1 MEVRSAVVPAAG
13 LGTRFLPA
21 SKSVPKELMPIGDRP
36 ALQHVIDEAVAAQFD
51 HIVVVSNVAKPAV
64 EHYLTPDPQ
73 LIADLRERGR
83 DDTADRLAAMGRD
96 WTVDI
101 VYQERPL
108 GLGHAVG
115 CAADVVLGDA
125 FAVMLPDEIMGGH
138 SLLERMTS
146 TCRETG
152 GGVVGLLQVPS
163 DEVSAYGVIEP
174 DGSMVNGVIA
184 VRGLVEKPATI
195 DAPSDLIVIGRYVLT
210 VDVFDRIRALTPGTG
225 GELQLTDALREQA
238 ASGPFHGVLCEV
250 ERWDTG
256 NPVGFALAAVDLG
269 LRDPIV
275 GPALSAHLDSL
286 R

>member
-36 ALQHVIDEAVAAQFD
+36 ALQHVMDEAIAAGFD

-64 EHYLTPDPQ
+64 EHYLTPDPR
-73 LIADLRERGR
+73 LVADLRERGR

-96 WTVDI
+96 WTVD
-101 VYQERPL
+101 VVFQDRPL

-115 CAADVVLGDA
+115 CAAGVVRGDA

-138 SLLERMTS
+138 SLLDRMTS
-146 TCRETG
+146 VCRETG
-152 GGVVGLLQVPS
+152 GGVVGLLRVPV

-174 DGSMVNGVIA
+174 HGAMNDGVVA
-184 VRGLVEKPATI
+184 VSGLVEKPAPE

-210 VDVFDRIRALTPGTG
+210 VDVFERIEGLTPGAG
-225 GELQLTDALREQA
+225 GELQLTDALRDQA
-238 ASGPFHGVLCEV
+238 ANGPFHGVLCQE

-256 NPVGFALAAVDLG
+256 TPIGFALAAVDLG
-269 LRDPIV
+269 LRDPVV
-275 GPALSAHLDSL
+275 GPALAAHLDSL

>member
-1 MEVRSAVVPAAG
+1 
-13 LGTRFLPA
+13 
-21 SKSVPKELMPIGDRP
+21 MPIGDRP

-174 DGSMVNGVIA
+174 DGSMLNGVIA

-238 ASGPFHGVLCEV
+238 ASGPFHGVLCEE